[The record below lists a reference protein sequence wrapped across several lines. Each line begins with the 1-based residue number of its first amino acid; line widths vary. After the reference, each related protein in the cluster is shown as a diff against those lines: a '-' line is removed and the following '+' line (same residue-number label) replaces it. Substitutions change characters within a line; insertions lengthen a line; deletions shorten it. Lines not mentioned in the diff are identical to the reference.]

1 MDGEPKK
8 NYIIKRMRRFKK
20 KTSAREKKNIVIE
33 WVVQNSLIDKKK

>member
-20 KTSAREKKNIVIE
+20 NVSPREKNIVIE